1 MKLVQALPGTGMLP
15 LITHHAFIN
24 IYQGPPQF
32 SETKAVKAET
42 HQEVVVDEG
51 VRGAAPP
58 VKQDVERGVQHAL
71 QVAHAPRC
79 TRASGREDSI
89 LRSKIAMKPTCRQHP
104 SGEGGA
110 VHQNMA
116 HHLRGK
122 SVAKNHAEEHR
133 QGGRGGSVHQ
143 EWANNRWLRSSPGP
157 WLQRLRVPC
166 PCLKD
171 RPGPED
177 TIERHPEFNIEVQVS
192 GRASG
197 GLHWLAQSSIL
208 SGPITARWLR
218 LHNLQI
224 A

>member
-1 MKLVQALPGTGMLP
+1 MHPPGVADAPVSVQPYR
-15 LITHHAFIN
+15 ITPHPANHHTQA
-24 IYQGPPQF
+24 
-32 SETKAVKAET
+32 
-42 HQEVVVDEG
+42 HQEVVVDEAVG
-51 VRGAAPP
+51 GAPPP
-58 VKQDVERGVQHAL
+58 VKQHVERGVQHAL

-89 LRSKIAMKPTCRQHP
+89 LRSKIAMKPTCRQQP
-104 SGEGGA
+104 SGEGG
-110 VHQNMA
+110 
-116 HHLRGK
+116 
-122 SVAKNHAEEHR
+122 
-133 QGGRGGSVHQ
+133 SVHQ
-143 EWANNRWLRSSPGP
+143 ACAHHRWLRRRPVP